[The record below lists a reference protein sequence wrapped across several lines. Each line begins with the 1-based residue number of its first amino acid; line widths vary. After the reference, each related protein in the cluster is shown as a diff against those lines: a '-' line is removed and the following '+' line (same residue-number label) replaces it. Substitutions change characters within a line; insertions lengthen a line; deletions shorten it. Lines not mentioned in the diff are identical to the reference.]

1 MKDHTQKLRHLAAK
15 LRQMW
20 GNNPDSILVEE
31 AAAFIEGLDTP
42 AEAEAQ
48 TTETKTAPKRTT
60 KEK

>member
-1 MKDHTQKLRHLAAK
+1 MIETAKMRHLAAK

-20 GNNPDSILVEE
+20 GNNPDSILIEE
-31 AAAFIEGLDTP
+31 AAAFIDGLDTP

-48 TTETKTAPKRTT
+48 SKETPKTAPKRAT